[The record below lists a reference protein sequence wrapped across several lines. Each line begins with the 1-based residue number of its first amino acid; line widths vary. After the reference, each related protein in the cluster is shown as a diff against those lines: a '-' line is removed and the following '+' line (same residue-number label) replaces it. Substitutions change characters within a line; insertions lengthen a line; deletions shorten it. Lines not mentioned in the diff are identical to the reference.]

1 MSNLV
6 NYVIKYSTDR
16 STIRIRTELRDD
28 LFTITLATPAKLTGE
43 DDLDSVC
50 DMFYRVT
57 NEQAPRIPCAGL
69 GINIC
74 QRIVSSH
81 GGEIDAP
88 IDGAGDFVV
97 EFRLPIIDN
106 EPATV

>member
-1 MSNLV
+1 MSNLI

-28 LFTITLATPAKLTGE
+28 LFTITLATPTKLTGE

-57 NEQAPRIPCAGL
+57 NEQTPRIPGAGL
-69 GINIC
+69 GLNIC

-81 GGEIDAP
+81 GGEIDAT
-88 IDGAGDFVV
+88 IDGVGDFVV

>member
-1 MSNLV
+1 MSNLI
-6 NYVIKYSTDR
+6 NYAIKYSTDG

-28 LFTITLATPAKLTGE
+28 LFTITLATPTKLADE

-57 NEQAPRIPCAGL
+57 NEQTPRIPGAGL
-69 GINIC
+69 GLNIC
-74 QRIVSSH
+74 KGIVSFH
-81 GGEIDAP
+81 GGEIDAT
-88 IDGAGDFVV
+88 IDEAGDFVV

>member
-16 STIRIRTELRDD
+16 STIRIRTKLRDD
-28 LFTITLATPAKLTGE
+28 LFTITLATPTKLTGE

-57 NEQAPRIPCAGL
+57 NEQAPRIPGAGL
-69 GINIC
+69 DLNIC

-81 GGEIDAP
+81 GGEIDAT